1 MNRELFREWH
11 EACRKRR
18 GVTDT
23 TPSSDE
29 IAKTLTEC
37 AEASFEKETADTT
50 ERPSHTQRELKLDIP
65 GKDGDGSAED
75 SPSAPDEKPGLTA
88 ETSSEKPG
96 GVLDGDGYELKNDPG
111 EAEIIRLYTALKQRH
126 DQLIIS
132 AGFEPR
138 EYDEETAVFWNTVLM
153 FHLHAREGR
162 QNKGWIRNRLKDN
175 CFSKILDEIL
185 RAVAEAVLTK
195 NLDRFADV
203 AEWRLY
209 RSVFPTTA
217 RPLVEL
223 NKTREELFGE
233 RVFINPATRCGG
245 GESRA
250 V

>member
-1 MNRELFREWH
+1 MNRESFREWH

-37 AEASFEKETADTT
+37 AEASFEKETT
-50 ERPSHTQRELKLDIP
+50 ERPSHTQRELKLDTP
-65 GKDGDGSAED
+65 GKDEPEPEPAED

-96 GVLDGDGYELKNDPG
+96 GVLDGDGYELKNNPG

-233 RVFINPATRCGG
+233 RVFINPATRRGG